1 MKTKTLLLAI
11 LTFCSVNVI
20 SQIIHVPGDQ
30 LSIQEGINAA
40 NNGDTVLVEDGTYL
54 ENIRFFGKAIT
65 VASNFLMDGD
75 EIHIENTIIDGSLP
89 ADPDSAST
97 VMFIDS
103 EDTTS
108 IICGFTIQGG
118 TGTLTNVYDGARI
131 GGGIICLQSGARIM
145 KNKILNN
152 TTTHE
157 TFAIGGGI
165 GCFSD
170 PGNTWLVV
178 IDNTIS
184 ANTNQTTGDNS
195 EWRSA
200 AGGGMYAH
208 SNSRVHNNIIQNNE
222 CFSPVAAD
230 GAGMEFESDPGGG
243 NAFLVNFTNNNVQFN
258 TAHGDE
264 LSFGGGIS
272 IYFTEMNIK
281 NNIIS
286 NNTLISDMENLGAGL
301 NLLGYPSSGGT
312 VVIQD
317 NEFMGNKF
325 EGVGVAHGSAVN
337 INNPDHPVEIM
348 NNLFQANGSI
358 ENENSH
364 GTVGIWFNSPTLGQD
379 SKITIDG
386 NTFKQNTTT
395 YGGAVNTHNSFNFS
409 LTNNHFLSNKAEQ
422 GGAIDITGANA
433 NGTMSYM
440 ANNTFVNNEALS
452 MGGAIYC
459 GYSTVTVATF
469 NNIFWQNIA
478 PSGDEIFSIS
488 TKPVLVAY
496 SDIDTNNISGVW
508 TGNNNFFQDP
518 EMEEDSLHINNG
530 SPCYNAGTETI
541 AFDEFVFESPFNDID
556 GQARPLNGAID
567 IGADEVLMTNNENYQ
582 DINGSIGLQL
592 KNYPNPLRLNT
603 TIEYQLAEPGFVSLK
618 VFDITGNLIETL
630 FSGYQAAGL
639 KKIEW
644 NAISLEGQV
653 YFIRLESNGTFE
665 TKKLVLFK

>member
-1 MKTKTLLLAI
+1 M
-11 LTFCSVNVI
+11 V
-20 SQIIHVPGDQ
+20 
-30 LSIQEGINAA
+30 
-40 NNGDTVLVEDGTYL
+40 
-54 ENIRFFGKAIT
+54 
-65 VASNFLMDGD
+65 
-75 EIHIENTIIDGSLP
+75 
-89 ADPDSAST
+89 
-97 VMFIDS
+97 
-103 EDTTS
+103 
-108 IICGFTIQGG
+108 
-118 TGTLTNVYDGARI
+118 
-131 GGGIICLQSGARIM
+131 
-145 KNKILNN
+145 
-152 TTTHE
+152 
-157 TFAIGGGI
+157 
-165 GCFSD
+165 
-170 PGNTWLVV
+170 
-178 IDNTIS
+178 
-184 ANTNQTTGDNS
+184 
-195 EWRSA
+195 
-200 AGGGMYAH
+200 
-208 SNSRVHNNIIQNNE
+208 
-222 CFSPVAAD
+222 
-230 GAGMEFESDPGGG
+230 FESYIGY

-272 IYFTEMNIK
+272 IYFTKMNIQ

-286 NNTLISDMENLGAGL
+286 YNTLISDMENLGAGL

-422 GGAIDITGANA
+422 GGAIDISGTNA
-433 NGTMSYM
+433 NGTMSYI
-440 ANNTFVNNEALS
+440 ANNTFVNNEAIS
-452 MGGAIYC
+452 MGGAIYN
-459 GYSTVTVATF
+459 GYSTATVATF

-478 PSGDEIFSIS
+478 PSGDEIFSTS
-488 TKPVLVAY
+488 TMPVLVAY
-496 SDIDTNNISGVW
+496 SDIDTNNISGIW

-518 EMEEDSLHINNG
+518 EVGEDSLHINDA

-592 KNYPNPLRLNT
+592 KNYPNPFRLNT
-603 TIEYQLAEPGFVSLK
+603 TIEYRLAEPGFVSLK
-618 VFDITGNLIETL
+618 VFDITGNVVETL
-630 FSGYQAAGL
+630 FSGNQSAGL
-639 KKIEW
+639 NEIEW
-644 NAISLEGQV
+644 KPSSLKDGV